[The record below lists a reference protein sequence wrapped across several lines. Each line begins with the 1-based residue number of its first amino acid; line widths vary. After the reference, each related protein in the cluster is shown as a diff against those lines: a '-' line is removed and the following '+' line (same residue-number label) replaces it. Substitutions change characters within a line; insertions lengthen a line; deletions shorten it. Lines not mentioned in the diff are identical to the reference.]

1 MNMASEKDVEPAGE
15 VRTPTFTQTGGATYP
30 ELDRWEQVGEEEARV
45 AYEMTLRNE
54 LSGGTPTVRAFERT
68 WREWTGSKY
77 AITVT
82 NGTIALY
89 SAYFGLGVGPGD
101 EVICPSY
108 TWICTISGALMLG
121 ARPVFCESDPE
132 SMMIDP
138 ADVRRRIT
146 PNTRAIVAVHLWGNV
161 CDMGALAQISRETGI
176 PVVEDCSHA
185 HGATY
190 KGRPVGTIGRVGCWS
205 LQGSKPVSA
214 GEGGVLVTDDLDLF
228 ERACIL
234 GQVNRLGGVDL
245 ATERYQDLQP
255 FGIGFKTRAHPL
267 GIGIAQVQL
276 NKLPDLNARRRAFV
290 EAVEGELIDVPGI
303 CPVKVHE
310 GAQRGGFY
318 GFPMLHVPE
327 ESGVSTEAFIAA
339 LQAEGLPATASP
351 YPLLHTLPF
360 FRDGFD
366 LFTRG
371 RGPLSGD
378 YPGYQEGDLLATEQ
392 MVERLVFLPVL
403 SDPVPDAAERV
414 VGAIR
419 RASESMR
426 SLGGGGE

>member
-1 MNMASEKDVEPAGE
+1 VQAPV
-15 VRTPTFTQTGGATYP
+15 FTQTGRVTYP
-30 ELDRWEQVGEEEARV
+30 ELDRWQQVGEAEARV

-54 LSGGTPTVRAFERT
+54 LSGGTPTVREFEAT

-82 NGTIALY
+82 NGTMALY

-101 EVICPSY
+101 EVICPTY
-108 TWICTISGALMLG
+108 TWICSISPALMLG

-132 SMMIDP
+132 SVLLDP

-146 PNTRAIVAVHLWGNV
+146 DKTRAIVAVHLWGNV
-161 CDMGALAQISRETGI
+161 CDMDALMEISEEMGV
-176 PVVEDCSHA
+176 PVIEDCSHA

-190 KGRPVGTIGRVGCWS
+190 RRRPVGTIGAVGCWS

-214 GEGGVLVTDDLDLF
+214 GEGGVIATDDLDLF

-255 FGIGFKTRAHPL
+255 YGIGLKTRAHPL

-276 NKLPDLNARRRAFV
+276 GRLPELNERRRRYIEDV
-290 EAVEGELIDVPGI
+290 EAGLGEVPGLR
-303 CPVKVHE
+303 PVKVYD
-310 GAQRGGFY
+310 GVQRGGFY

-327 ESGVSTEAFIAA
+327 ESGVSTEAFVAA
-339 LQAEGLPATASP
+339 LKGQGLPATGSP
-351 YPLLHTLPF
+351 YPLLHTLPL
-360 FRDGFD
+360 FREGFD
-366 LFTRG
+366 LYTRG
-371 RGPLSGD
+371 RGPLCGD
-378 YPGYQEGDLLATEQ
+378 YQGYTEGDLPVSEE
-392 MVERLVFLPVL
+392 MVERLVFLPGL
-403 SDPVPDAAERV
+403 SDPIPDAAERV
-414 VGAIR
+414 VEAIR
-419 RASESMR
+419 RAAEDVR
-426 SLGGGGE
+426 TQKGGEG